1 MCTIYVEDRMYTPKL
16 CDENPNTLFVFG
28 DNLREKGLGGQAN
41 IRNMPNSIGIPTK
54 VFPGYAGKDY
64 FSDDVEKEVWM
75 MYLGSITLAVGG
87 VLFVSVHNSFEYTA
101 IALPKGGFGTGL
113 AEMSTRAPK
122 LFKKM
127 NELLLVAFN
136 FDNTKGGLVSY
147 SMDVYPLNLH

>member
-1 MCTIYVEDRMYTPKL
+1 MYTPKL

-54 VFPGYAGKDY
+54 VFPGYADEDY
-64 FSDDVEKEVWM
+64 FSDNVEKDVWM
-75 MYLGSITLAVGG
+75 MNLGSITSAIGRILALPVYDRLG
-87 VLFVSVHNSFEYTA
+87 YTA

-113 AEMSTRAPK
+113 AEMPTRAPK

-136 FDNTKGGLVSY
+136 FDNTKGELVNY
-147 SMDVYPLNLH
+147 NMDVYSLNLH